1 MQKLLKASST
11 ALVAFLSLLVAS
23 THAHEPSAANGRAL
37 YQGVIVP
44 GNPNCASGGC
54 HGPNPLLNING
65 VQNGDTPGGIAL
77 AISRVAQMSF
87 LRGVLNTTQL
97 EDLSAYIANPAA
109 ANVPAISVSE
119 VALDFGSVTV
129 GQSAPNRTLTIS
141 NTGELALVV
150 SSIAVGSLEFS
161 ATGTGCAQIAPGS
174 SCSVSVGFR
183 PQSAGQKQTTLTI
196 AHNAGGGNKTV
207 ALSGTGAISQATVEI
222 SANSIQFGRAFV
234 GQLLFVDT
242 VRVINT
248 GAVPL
253 NINGLDGFAPNFVLV
268 ANTCTV
274 GAEVPP
280 GGECRIEIGF
290 VPQLATTFAA
300 TMSISHNGQ
309 GGVNTVSLGGTGV
322 ALPAGARLMVEY
334 SIPALDYYF
343 MTSRQAEQ
351 TLLDGIAS
359 FRRTRFAFPVYEAEA
374 PSRASLSRYFFAEVA
389 RNASR
394 GSHFYT
400 AIDAEKAVL
409 ASLNPTN
416 ESIRGKGVNEGVDS
430 WVSLPVVEGV
440 GGSCAA
446 GQQPVFRVF
455 RGNTRFPDDPNHRF
469 TAVRS
474 VYETFVSNGW
484 DNEGVK
490 LCVPAP

>member
-1 MQKLLKASST
+1 MQQLFNASIR
-11 ALVAFLSLLVAS
+11 ALVSLVFFLLASAVAQ
-23 THAHEPSAANGRAL
+23 AQDAANGRSL
-37 YQGVIVP
+37 YQGIIVP

-87 LRGVLNTTQL
+87 LRGVLSSSQIA
-97 EDLSAYIANPAA
+97 DLSAYIANPAA
-109 ANVPAISVSE
+109 AVAPAISVSATS
-119 VALDFGSVTV
+119 VDFGNVPV
-129 GQSAPNRTLTIS
+129 GESAPNRSFTIS
-141 NTGELALVV
+141 NTGDAPLSV
-150 SSIAVGSLEFS
+150 SSIAVDGNEFS
-161 ATGTGCAQIAPGS
+161 ASGSGCAQIAPGG

-183 PQSAGQKQTTLTI
+183 PQSSGIKTATLTI
-196 AHNAGGGNKTV
+196 SHNAGGGNRTV
-207 ALSGTGAISQATVEI
+207 SLSGTGAQTQTTVEI
-222 SANSIQFGRAFV
+222 SVSSIQFGRAFV

-242 VRVINT
+242 IRVFNTGSLPLVIN
-248 GAVPL
+248 A
-253 NINGLDGFAPNFVLV
+253 LDGFAPSFVLV
-268 ANTCTV
+268 ANTCALGV
-274 GAEVPP
+274 EIPV
-280 GGECRIEIGF
+280 GGECRIDIGF
-290 VPQLATTFAA
+290 VPQTAALSAA
-300 TMSISHNGQ
+300 TFSISHNGQ
-309 GGVNTVSLGGTGV
+309 GGESTVSLSGTGV
-322 ALPAGARLMVEY
+322 ALPQGTRLMVEY
-334 SIPALDYYF
+334 YIPTLDYYF

-359 FRRTRFAFPVYEAEA
+359 FRRTRFAFPIYEATGA
-374 PSRASLSRYFFAEVA
+374 SRASLSRYFFPEVA

-400 AIDAEKAVL
+400 AIEAEKTLL

-416 ESIRGKGVNEGVDS
+416 ESARGKGVNEGVDS

-446 GQQPVFRVF
+446 GQQPVYRIF

-469 TAVRS
+469 TVVRS
-474 VYETFVSNGW
+474 VYDTFVANGW